1 MSMKAYLVR
10 DEALLYPFRK
20 AAAQIRLKGGTV
32 RSRLIEQIKR
42 SGFDLVECDT
52 LDLATL
58 APGSLVLSD
67 SLLLSDNFLSGFVSA
82 LPDRKRNFQG
92 YMDMGRLPMFSQ
104 KNPPVKTRAL
114 PLYFYGET
122 RGISGKP
129 GRGCDRLE
137 IIPSPLYSISQGI
150 PARMHNVDELR
161 IYILD
166 RYAVPLEYWFD
177 IQTAISLY
185 SREFVSKML
194 MPAAKFLP
202 SAAVSKVMSTQW
214 LVEKGNIIGKN
225 CRIHPTAILEGCI
238 IGNNVEIGP
247 FSYLRSVV
255 VDDNVSLRE
264 KSSVKTSYLGAGSF
278 IMGSD
283 IVNCY
288 IGSESSIFTPL
299 LYNVVFG
306 EKSFISGGSG
316 FADFN
321 VGGGDIVANIR
332 GEKINTGLNFLGSCV
347 GDNCFLGANLIF
359 AAGQA
364 IPDGTRILDNGLVKT
379 VPVEFDGTYVVSGSK
394 CIQIPDSFLGA
405 PNT

>member
-1 MSMKAYLVR
+1 MKAYLFR
-10 DEALLYPFRK
+10 NEALLYPFRK
-20 AAAQIRLKGGTV
+20 TAAQLRLKGGSV
-32 RSRLIEQIKR
+32 RARLIEQIKR
-42 SGFDLVECDT
+42 CGLELVERDQ
-52 LDLATL
+52 LQLADIS
-58 APGSLVLSD
+58 PGSLVLSD
-67 SLLLSDNFLSGFVSA
+67 NLLVSDNFFSGFVSS
-82 LPDRKRNFQG
+82 LPNRKGNYQAHIN
-92 YMDMGRLPMFSQ
+92 MGRMPMFSQ
-104 KNPPVKTRAL
+104 KNPTASFRAL
-114 PLYFYGET
+114 PVYFYGEAST
-122 RGISGKP
+122 FPGGIGE
-129 GRGCDRLE
+129 GCVRLD
-137 IIPSPLYSISQGI
+137 IDPNPLYSLSQGI
-150 PARMHNVDELR
+150 PARMHNIDELR
-161 IYILD
+161 IYFLD
-166 RYAVPLEYWFD
+166 CYAVPLEYWFD
-177 IQTAISLY
+177 IQTGCSLY
-185 SREFVSKML
+185 SREFVAKML
-194 MPAAKFLP
+194 APAAKFLP
-202 SAAVSKVMSTQW
+202 SAALHKVMSTQW
-214 LVEKGNIIGKN
+214 LVERGNVIGKN

-238 IGNNVEIGP
+238 IGDNVEIGP

-264 KSSVKTSYLGAGSF
+264 KSSIKTSYLGAGSF

-288 IGSESSIFTPL
+288 IGAESSIFTPL

-321 VGGGDIVANIR
+321 VGGGDIIANIR

-364 IPDGTRILDNGLVKT
+364 IPDGTRVLDNGLVKS

-405 PNT
+405 PNS

>member
-1 MSMKAYLVR
+1 MKAYLFR
-10 DEALLYPFRK
+10 NETLLYPFRK
-20 AAAQIRLKGGTV
+20 TAAQIRLKGGTV

-42 SGFDLVECDT
+42 SGLQLVECDQPS
-52 LDLATL
+52 LHDIE
-58 APGSLVLSD
+58 PG
-67 SLLLSDNFLSGFVSA
+67 SLLLSDNLLMSDSFLPGFISA
-82 LPDRKRNFQG
+82 LPNRKQNFQG
-92 YMDMGRLPMFSQ
+92 YVDMGRMPMFSQ
-104 KNPPVKTRAL
+104 KNPPAKFRAL
-114 PLYFYGET
+114 PVYFYGET
-122 RGISGKP
+122 QGLSGQP
-129 GRGCDRLE
+129 GERCERLD
-137 IIPSPLYSISQGI
+137 ITPTALYSISQGI
-150 PARMHNVDELR
+150 PARMHNIDELR
-161 IYILD
+161 IYFVD

-177 IQTAISLY
+177 IQTGFSLY
-185 SREFVSKML
+185 SREFVAKML
-194 MPAAKFLP
+194 TPAAKFLP
-202 SAAVSKVMSTQW
+202 SAALSKVMSTQW
-214 LVEKGNIIGKN
+214 LVEKGNVIGKN
-225 CRIHPTAILEGCI
+225 CRIHPTAVLEGCI
-238 IGNNVEIGP
+238 IGDNVEIGP

-264 KSSVKTSYLGAGSF
+264 KSSIKTSYLGPGSF